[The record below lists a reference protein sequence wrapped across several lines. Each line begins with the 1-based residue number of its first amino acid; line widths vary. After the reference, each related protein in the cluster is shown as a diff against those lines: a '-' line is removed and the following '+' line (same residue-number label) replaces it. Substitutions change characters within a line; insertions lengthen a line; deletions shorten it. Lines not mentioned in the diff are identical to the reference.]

1 MYYSVNV
8 LWLNKKWGYYT
19 WHPDLV
25 IIICSVSAL
34 HHSSK
39 PKDFTALIQLC
50 VKLNVSQLHKVYIFK
65 FDELSPCRFGVLE
78 VSLKLNWDSYFHSNS
93 YREWHIQRFRSF
105 PKTWLRFTLIL
116 IRIDSDIFRG
126 LEVSLKLDWDLYSHS
141 NLYRQWHIQR
151 FFRHTLTWKAS
162 GLREAV
168 THLVAPY

>member
-93 YREWHIQRFRSF
+93 YREY
-105 PKTWLRFTLIL
+105 
-116 IRIDSDIFRG
+116 IFRG

-168 THLVAPY
+168 THLVARY